1 MAQKRNGNLK
11 IMKKKANARVGV
23 QPKHKCV
30 QTHHITYEPE
40 RTVNIYKG
48 EHWILTRMQWMKYVS
63 KGFLTALRQFIKDNS
78 GIAVALRKPRKKR
91 TTRRKKR
98 KTKR

>member
-1 MAQKRNGNLK
+1 
-11 IMKKKANARVGV
+11 MKKKNARVGV

-48 EHWILTRMQWMKYVS
+48 EHYILTRMQWMKYIS
-63 KGFLTALRQFIKDNS
+63 KGFLTSLRQFIKDNKD
-78 GIAVALRKPRKKR
+78 IAVTLKKRKKVVR
-91 TTRRKKR
+91 RKRKRKKR
-98 KTKR
+98 K

>member
-1 MAQKRNGNLK
+1 MPKKNSRVK
-11 IMKKKANARVGV
+11 I

-48 EHWILTRMQWMKYVS
+48 EHWVLTRMQWMKYVS
-63 KGFLTALRQFIKDNS
+63 KGFLTALRQFIKDNTA
-78 GIAVALRKPRKKR
+78 IAMTLKKPRKKR
-91 TTRRKKR
+91 KKVVKKVKRKRRKR
-98 KTKR
+98 RTKG